1 MNYGLQ
7 IIYHVARAHHLFAS
21 SSAFQ
26 ITMIITTFLLQSL
39 SMLTLSNF
47 MDLSG
52 QNRKRRHDT
61 H

>member
-7 IIYHVARAHHLFAS
+7 IIYHVALAHHLFAS

-26 ITMIITTFLLQSL
+26 ITTIITTFLLQSL